1 MPLETLSKYTPTELE
16 KIVES
21 PCPFYIPRKR
31 VFSGIYAPAHELA
44 TNLLAVKLQQKLKE
58 LQLKVSTE
66 QPLKNINGRL
76 DLKITKGKIR
86 LKNSGKTLAIV
97 EIKTGGLKLVQPACY
112 ALSEQVDVL
121 LVSFKTGEMQIV
133 TPETAEKLLTKIKE
147 SLEKKEELKEE
158 NMAIPCNTC
167 SKCANEECGYCV
179 GETEKEKFE
188 ISSKIY
194 QEKIEKICENLDI
207 ICSKIIEYLKDKLE
221 KEEEEVKAEI
231 EAEAEVMVEEIL

>member
-1 MPLETLSKYTPTELE
+1 M
-16 KIVES
+16 
-21 PCPFYIPRKR
+21 
-31 VFSGIYAPAHELA
+31 
-44 TNLLAVKLQQKLKE
+44 
-58 LQLKVSTE
+58 STE

-97 EIKTGGLKLVQPACY
+97 EIKTGGLKLIQPACY

-158 NMAIPCNTC
+158 NIAIPCNTC
-167 SKCANEECGYCV
+167 FKCANEECGYCV
-179 GETEKEKFE
+179 GETETEKETEKEKFE

-207 ICSKIIEYLKDKLE
+207 ICNKIIEYLKDKLE
-221 KEEEEVKAEI
+221 REEEEVKTETKT
-231 EAEAEVMVEEIL
+231 EAEVMVGETI